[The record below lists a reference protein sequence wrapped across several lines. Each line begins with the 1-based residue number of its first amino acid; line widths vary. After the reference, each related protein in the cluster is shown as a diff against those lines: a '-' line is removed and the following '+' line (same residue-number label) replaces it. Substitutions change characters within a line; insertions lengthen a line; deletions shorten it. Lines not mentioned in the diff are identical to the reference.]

1 MANREDPLVAFRF
14 ALEIE
19 GKLGGYFT
27 SVSGIGSEN
36 EVIEQKIVD
45 PQTGETLVHQV
56 PGRLTWTEI
65 SLRRGV
71 TSNVDIWKWR
81 KLVADGKVDEARTN
95 CSIIALSRDNKP
107 IARWNFVNAWP
118 RRVTGPEM
126 DAGGAEFMVE
136 EVVLVHEGLER
147 ES

>member
-1 MANREDPLVAFRF
+1 MAKREDPLVAFRF

-19 GKLGGYFT
+19 GKLSGYFT
-27 SVSGIGSEN
+27 NVSGIGSEN

-45 PQTGETLVHQV
+45 PETGETIIRQV

-71 TSNVDIWKWR
+71 TSNTDIWAWR
-81 KLVADGKVDEARTN
+81 KLVADGKIEDARTN
-95 CSIIALSRDNKP
+95 CSIIALSRDNQP
-107 IARWNFVNAWP
+107 VARWNFVNAWP

-126 DAGGAEFMVE
+126 DAGGADFMVE
-136 EVVLVHEGLER
+136 EVTIVHEGVER
-147 ES
+147 EM

>member
-19 GKLGGYFT
+19 GKLSGYFT
-27 SVSGIGSEN
+27 NVSGIGSEN
-36 EVIEQKIVD
+36 EVIEQKLVD
-45 PQTGETLVHQV
+45 PTTGETLVHQV

-71 TSNVDIWKWR
+71 TSNIDIWKWR
-81 KLVADGKVDEARTN
+81 KLVSDGKIDEARTN

-118 RRVTGPEM
+118 KRVTGPEM
-126 DAGGAEFMVE
+126 DSAGAEFMIE